1 MRMPT
6 RVSVTGDLSFV
17 TPFLLLAACHRG
29 TPAGTVLADWHHEP
43 AVTATPPSRTVAE
56 DSEWST
62 PRGVARY
69 HFETEIGEI
78 PMAGPTGPAAIHE
91 FGPRHIRITLLDGA
105 GLTQSAN
112 CMQTPSTT
120 PGASDNVVRVAI
132 GCFVTTQSDGARFF
146 SVDADGHVTNRAV
159 EAPGH

>member
-1 MRMPT
+1 MRASNPA
-6 RVSVTGDLSFV
+6 SAFGNLSFA
-17 TPFLLLAACHRG
+17 TPLLLLAACHRG
-29 TPAGTVLADWHHEP
+29 TPAGTVLTDWHHDP
-43 AVTATPPSRTVAE
+43 PITANPPSQTVVE

-69 HFETEIGEI
+69 HFETEIGDI
-78 PMAGPTGPAAIHE
+78 PVAGTTGPAAIHE

-112 CMQTPSTT
+112 CMQTPSGTL
-120 PGASDNVVRVAI
+120 GSDNVVRVAI

-159 EAPGH
+159 EAPAR